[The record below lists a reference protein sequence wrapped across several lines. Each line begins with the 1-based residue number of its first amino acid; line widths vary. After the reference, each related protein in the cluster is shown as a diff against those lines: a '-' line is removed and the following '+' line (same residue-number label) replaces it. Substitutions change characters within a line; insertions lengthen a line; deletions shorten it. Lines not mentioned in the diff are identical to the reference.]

1 MSNYLFMK
9 FHFLAEVFG
18 RQGDNVPISIMQ
30 VSLDR
35 KEKKQNKKKKEKKK
49 SLLLRKQSYLN

>member
-35 KEKKQNKKKKEKKK
+35 KEKKQNKKKKKEKKTEFVA
-49 SLLLRKQSYLN
+49 

>member
-1 MSNYLFMK
+1 MK

-35 KEKKQNKKKKEKKK
+35 KEKKTEQKKKKEKKK
-49 SLLLRKQSYLN
+49 RVCCLENNHI